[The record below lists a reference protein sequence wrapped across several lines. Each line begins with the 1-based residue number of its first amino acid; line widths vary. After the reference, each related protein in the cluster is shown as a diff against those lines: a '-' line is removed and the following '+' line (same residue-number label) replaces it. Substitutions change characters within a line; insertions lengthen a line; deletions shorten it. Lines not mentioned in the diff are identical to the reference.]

1 MVNIWFDL
9 IGTFDLFPLEAFCFW
24 KYIHTLIIMYN
35 YINNMDNALKR
46 HLYFAMSKTSV
57 MLLSWF

>member
-24 KYIHTLIIMYN
+24 KSLCVKTCIDLHIVLSHT
-35 YINNMDNALKR
+35 YIN
-46 HLYFAMSKTSV
+46 HYV
-57 MLLSWF
+57 